1 VLNKRHSFTA
11 KHDSRF
17 LWFCDQGGYPKALSI
32 SGALG
37 IKWWSSQDKR
47 IKSNMRCK
55 KLWVSLSKHIHT
67 MWPFRSLHGML
78 LGLWQLPYLHNPD
91 HQYCARQASTLRTIN
106 GSRTHLGGT
115 WFNSQSKNLNVHHLF
130 LPLTWHLTTI
140 LFHWKAIVSS
150 YEPFMKVNSSTR

>member
-78 LGLWQLPYLHNPD
+78 WGLWQLPYLHNPD

-115 WFNSQSKNLNVHHLF
+115 WFSIKKSQCSPPIPSFDVALDNNLISLKSHC
-130 LPLTWHLTTI
+130 I
-140 LFHWKAIVSS
+140 LLWTF
-150 YEPFMKVNSSTR
+150 YEG